1 VGAGPEHWYEAKPI
15 TSTSQ
20 LPIVAPPDGKVP
32 PLTSSGKARADA
44 LFKIRRTRPVSADS
58 MSPWDRCITRGVPG
72 SMIPINYNNNY
83 QILQSPG
90 QLVILYEMI
99 HDARII
105 SLDGRPH
112 LPQTIRQWMGDP
124 RGHWEGKT
132 LVVETTNFTDKSQV
146 IYGDGFNSEALRLVE
161 RFTPVDANTIQY
173 EFTVED
179 PMTWTKP
186 WTAAIPL
193 TRERQLDRIF
203 EYACHEGNY
212 AMPNSLSGARA
223 EEKAEEEAKKTT
235 GR

>member
-1 VGAGPEHWYEAKPI
+1 
-15 TSTSQ
+15 
-20 LPIVAPPDGKVP
+20 
-32 PLTSSGKARADA
+32 
-44 LFKIRRTRPVSADS
+44 
-58 MSPWDRCITRGVPG
+58 M
-72 SMIPINYNNNY
+72 
-83 QILQSPG
+83 
-90 QLVILYEMI
+90 
-99 HDARII
+99 
-105 SLDGRPH
+105 
-112 LPQTIRQWMGDP
+112 
-124 RGHWEGKT
+124 
-132 LVVETTNFTDKSQV
+132 

-193 TRERQLDRIF
+193 TRERRLDRIF

-223 EEKAEEEAKKTT
+223 EEKAEQEAKKTT